1 MIYFAVL
8 RCALLCCVLF
18 CFAVVFVF
26 CLPFV
31 VCVFFSFGLGLGF
44 RVWVTKWHSVHVICW
59 RCALGQLFLSFV
71 TCVAGVLCRDLL
83 RFAFHPYLSLLCFCL
98 PCFAVLWFVLLCCAL
113 ICFALPF
120 FCSVLCVKLLCF
132 NLIYFALI

>member
-1 MIYFAVL
+1 MLCFVVFYFALPLFLFFVYL
-8 RCALLCCVLF
+8 LLC
-18 CFAVVFVF
+18 
-26 CLPFV
+26 
-31 VCVFFSFGLGLGF
+31 VCFFSFGLGLGF

-120 FCSVLCVKLLCF
+120 FCSVLSV
-132 NLIYFALI
+132 NLFCFALI